1 MTPFESAGIKKS
13 AQFLKVL
20 GNHYRLQI
28 LTLLI
33 AGEKNVSELNTQVKV
48 SQPALSQH
56 LSKLRKEGIVG
67 FRRDQRQIYY
77 YLKNPHILR
86 IIGVVDEALSGVDV
100 SGDSASKI
108 KKAAV

>member
-1 MTPFESAGIKKS
+1 MPTYEPVRTKKS

-20 GNHYRLQI
+20 GNIYRLQI
-28 LTLLI
+28 LYILLG
-33 AGEKNVSELNTQVKV
+33 GEKNVSELNAHVRV

-77 YLKNPHILR
+77 YLNNPHILR
-86 IIGVVDEALSGVDV
+86 IMGVVEEAMTGEGADQFTKPKK
-100 SGDSASKI
+100 SA
-108 KKAAV
+108 V

>member
-1 MTPFESAGIKKS
+1 MATEQFTTIKKS

-20 GNHYRLQI
+20 GNSYRLQI
-28 LTLLI
+28 LYLLV
-33 AGEKNVSELNTQVKV
+33 AGEKNVSELNKEVKV

-86 IIGVVDEALSGVDV
+86 IMGVVEEVMGAPE
-100 SGDSASKI
+100 SKAV
-108 KKAAV
+108 KKAG